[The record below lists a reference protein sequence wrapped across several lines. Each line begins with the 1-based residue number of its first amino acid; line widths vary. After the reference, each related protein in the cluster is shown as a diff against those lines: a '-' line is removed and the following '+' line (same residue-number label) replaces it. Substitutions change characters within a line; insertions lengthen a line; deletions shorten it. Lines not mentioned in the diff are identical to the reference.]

1 MRSLSNL
8 YKRVQFVPATV
19 LVGEKDEVIP
29 VRGIEEPNVREEEIE
44 KQRMQIIAEAERQA
58 RELLAQAHQEVE
70 AIKKRA
76 REEGWQRGF
85 EEGREAGKKE
95 VQKIFEEKIV
105 LWGKWLSAIRE
116 SRREVLE
123 NLDEPI
129 LEFSFALARKI
140 IGREIEREP
149 FIEALVKRA
158 LQKLSNRERVVVRV
172 HRNDYMRI
180 REIKEEL
187 LRKIDGLGYLEV
199 QEDPRVEE
207 GGCIVET
214 VFGNIDARIET
225 QLANLR
231 EELLKVLSEESHD

>member
-1 MRSLSNL
+1 M
-8 YKRVQFVPATV
+8 
-19 LVGEKDEVIP
+19 
-29 VRGIEEPNVREEEIE
+29 
-44 KQRMQIIAEAERQA
+44 
-58 RELLAQAHQEVE
+58 
-70 AIKKRA
+70 
-76 REEGWQRGF
+76 
-85 EEGREAGKKE
+85 
-95 VQKIFEEKIV
+95 
-105 LWGKWLSAIRE
+105 
-116 SRREVLE
+116 
-123 NLDEPI
+123 
-129 LEFSFALARKI
+129 
-140 IGREIEREP
+140 
-149 FIEALVKRA
+149 
-158 LQKLSNRERVVVRV
+158 RV